1 MGEGRPVVFLHI
13 GAMKTGTTFLQHLMI
28 ANKES
33 LAAAG
38 YLFPGE
44 TWNRQVRAVQEVL
57 GQTQDDPRVKAESA
71 GAWGDLVDEMRSHT
85 GVASVVSME
94 FLSFA
99 GYREAR
105 RVVRS
110 LDGADVH
117 IVLTVRDA
125 AGTIPAQWQTSVH
138 NGATVGWPQ
147 FAAGARRASAPAG
160 PLWGRFA
167 RDQGLR
173 VFLRAQDVAHML
185 RLWGRL
191 VPPDRLHVVT
201 VPTSG
206 SDPRLLWRRF
216 AQVLGVDPAVCPEE
230 PRQVNESLGYAS
242 SELLRRVNREL
253 GPLRYTA
260 YNQTVKHPLAL
271 RVLSRRAKKES
282 KARIDRQTYE
292 FALEWNRRTRE
303 AIKRSGAVLAGDLD
317 DLPTTPRPEL
327 VSTSDEP
334 QPAPTDE
341 ELLAAAQTAVQ
352 GMKKVIRRRRR
363 RLRRWGHDPA
373 VGKPPV
379 DVDMDSWAES
389 EDPVAEAVGD
399 VTRLCRMAI
408 DLKELM
414 LAHRP
419 GR

>member
-1 MGEGRPVVFLHI
+1 MAEGRPVVFLHI
-13 GAMKTGTTFLQHLMI
+13 GTMKTGTTFLQHLMI
-28 ANKES
+28 ANKEN
-33 LAAAG
+33 LASAG

-44 TWNRQVRAVQEVL
+44 AWNRQVRAVQEVL

-71 GAWGDLVDEMRSHT
+71 GAWGDLTEEMRSHT

-99 GYREAR
+99 GYRGAR
-105 RVVRS
+105 RVIRS
-110 LDGADVH
+110 LQGADVH

-147 FAAGARRASAPAG
+147 FEAGVRRASAPAG
-160 PLWGRFA
+160 PLWGRYA

-216 AQVLGVDPAVCPEE
+216 AQVLDVDPAVCPEE

-242 SELLRRVNREL
+242 SELLRRVNHEL
-253 GPLRYTA
+253 GPLQYTA

-271 RVLSRRAKKES
+271 RILSRRAKDES
-282 KARIDRQTYE
+282 KARIDRETYE

-317 DLPTTPRPEL
+317 DLPTTPRPEVASSL
-327 VSTSDEP
+327 DGS
-334 QPAPTDE
+334 QPAPSDQ
-341 ELLAAAQTAVQ
+341 ELLASARAAVQ

-363 RLRRWGHDPA
+363 RLRRWGHAPA
-373 VGKPPV
+373 PGELTASVS
-379 DVDMDSWAES
+379 MESWAEA
-389 EDPVAEAVGD
+389 EDPVAAAVRD
-399 VTRLCRMAI
+399 VARLCRVAI
-408 DLKELM
+408 DLRELM

-419 GR
+419 RG